1 MSQINRKEIIR
12 SLGLLRDKAING
24 RDTSL
29 LRQAIID
36 QLVNCG
42 LCKAEY
48 GLTKEESEQEEL
60 SGIENLELLSDG
72 TW

>member
-1 MSQINRKEIIR
+1 MTLS
-12 SLGLLRDKAING
+12 G

-29 LRQAIID
+29 FRQGIIN

-48 GLTKEESEQEEL
+48 GLTKEESEQGEL